1 VVSKILV
8 SAALT
13 VGAAVAIAAP
23 AGADPS
29 VFNDLSC
36 SCPQTVSNGGSSV
49 IDQINRGIR
58 AGLSGTDTVEAD
70 E

>member
-36 SCPQTVSNGGSSV
+36 SCPQTVSDGAPSV

-58 AGLSGTDTVEAD
+58 AGLSGMDTVEAD

>member
-1 VVSKILV
+1 VVSKILAG
-8 SAALT
+8 AALA

-36 SCPQTVSNGGSSV
+36 SCPQTISNGGSSV
-49 IDQINRGIR
+49 ADQINRGIESGL
-58 AGLSGTDTVEAD
+58 AGAHVVQAQQ
-70 E
+70 

>member
-1 VVSKILV
+1 VITKVTFSGILILGT
-8 SAALT
+8 SL
-13 VGAAVAIAAP
+13 GFAAP

-49 IDQINRGIR
+49 ADQIERGIR
-58 AGLSGTDTVEAD
+58 AGLSGNDTAEAD

>member
-1 VVSKILV
+1 MVSKILV
-8 SAALT
+8 SAALA
-13 VGAAVAIAAP
+13 VGAAVAIAPP

-49 IDQINRGIR
+49 ADQINRGIQSGLGGGNVAR
-58 AGLSGTDTVEAD
+58 AQQ
-70 E
+70 

>member
-8 SAALT
+8 SAALA

-49 IDQINRGIR
+49 ADQINRGIQSGLAGGNIAR
-58 AGLSGTDTVEAD
+58 AQQ
-70 E
+70 

>member
-1 VVSKILV
+1 LVSKILV
-8 SAALT
+8 SAALA

-49 IDQINRGIR
+49 ADQINRGIQSGLGGGNVAR
-58 AGLSGTDTVEAD
+58 AQQ
-70 E
+70 

>member
-1 VVSKILV
+1 MVSRIL
-8 SAALT
+8 T
-13 VGAAVAIAAP
+13 GAAVAVGMAISIAAP

-49 IDQINRGIR
+49 ADQINRGIQSGLGGGNAAR
-58 AGLSGTDTVEAD
+58 AQQ
-70 E
+70 

>member
-1 VVSKILV
+1 MVSKILV
-8 SAALT
+8 SAALA

-49 IDQINRGIR
+49 ADQIDRGIQSGLAGGNVVR
-58 AGLSGTDTVEAD
+58 AQQ
-70 E
+70 

>member
-8 SAALT
+8 SAALA
-13 VGAAVAIAAP
+13 VGAAVPIAAP

-58 AGLSGTDTVEAD
+58 AGLSGTDAVEA
-70 E
+70 EE

>member
-13 VGAAVAIAAP
+13 VGAGVAIAAP

-49 IDQINRGIR
+49 ADQINRGIQSGLAGGNVAR
-58 AGLSGTDTVEAD
+58 AQQ
-70 E
+70 

>member
-1 VVSKILV
+1 MVSKILV
-8 SAALT
+8 SAALAI
-13 VGAAVAIAAP
+13 GAAVAIAAP

-49 IDQINRGIR
+49 ADQINRGIQSGLAGGNIAR
-58 AGLSGTDTVEAD
+58 AQQ
-70 E
+70 

>member
-1 VVSKILV
+1 VVSKTFV

-29 VFNDLSC
+29 VFNILSC
-36 SCPQTVSNGGSSV
+36 RCPQTVSDGGPV
-49 IDQINRGIR
+49 ARPINTGIQ
-58 AGLSGTDTVEAD
+58 AGLAGVGVVETTQ
-70 E
+70 

>member
-8 SAALT
+8 SAALA
-13 VGAAVAIAAP
+13 VGVSVAIAAP

-36 SCPQTVSNGGSSV
+36 RCPQTVSNGGPSV
-49 IDQINRGIR
+49 IDQIERGIQS
-58 AGLSGTDTVEAD
+58 GLTGAPVVQTQQ
-70 E
+70 

>member
-1 VVSKILV
+1 VVSRIIAC
-8 SAALT
+8 AALA

-49 IDQINRGIR
+49 ADQIDRGIR
-58 AGLSGTDTVEAD
+58 SGLGGANVVRAQQ
-70 E
+70 

>member
-1 VVSKILV
+1 LVSKILG
-8 SAALT
+8 SAALA
-13 VGAAVAIAAP
+13 VGVAVAIAAP

-49 IDQINRGIR
+49 ADQIDRGIQSGLAGGNVAR
-58 AGLSGTDTVEAD
+58 AQH
-70 E
+70 